1 MICRKKYRKRGGN
14 GFGRK
19 CMVEFRRINRNPHD
33 DLLVFLSCLPRNI
46 HRPKWC
52 YLVVFFLHSM
62 TFCYVIYRWGNA
74 GAGTL
79 ITVAG
84 CILACYFLFTT
95 DQIQMFY
102 SCVYVT
108 VLILCQGIVIYGLGS
123 TYARLGLFITYREAN
138 VMILLKIVAEIFGDK
153 MFRVDFPKN
162 EERAV

>member
-1 MICRKKYRKRGGN
+1 MVLAVNVWLNFVELIVIHTMIYY
-14 GFGRK
+14 
-19 CMVEFRRINRNPHD
+19 
-33 DLLVFLSCLPRNI
+33 FLSCLPRNI

-74 GAGTL
+74 GAGAL

-123 TYARLGLFITYREAN
+123 IYARLGLFIT
-138 VMILLKIVAEIFGDK
+138 
-153 MFRVDFPKN
+153 
-162 EERAV
+162 